1 MLDFGWFCCWD
12 GLLLGVERFWFS
24 GAMSSVILPVVP
36 SEVVESLVEVA
47 PGVELR
53 VLRSGSGPA
62 LVLLPGWTC
71 SADFFVHQ
79 LTALS
84 DRFEVIAV
92 DPRGHG
98 GSSKPIEGNTF
109 TQRGADLA
117 RLLQVLE
124 LDQVVLLG
132 WSFGVLDVLAY
143 LRDHGT
149 ARVAKLVLADET
161 PKVPSDPADPAE
173 WGEAVLS
180 HDGIV
185 AFLQAMI
192 NGRREFWTEYAVYM
206 LGLPEDTPA
215 DDPTIARI
223 VELGFQ
229 TPDHVAVATGADG
242 LTSDFSATAA
252 QVAAELPTLF
262 VARED
267 WAEDGRRWLEA
278 NLPDARFATMAVHM
292 GFATDPASFND
303 LIRDF
308 AG

>member
-1 MLDFGWFCCWD
+1 
-12 GLLLGVERFWFS
+12 
-24 GAMSSVILPVVP
+24 MSSVILPVVP
-36 SEVVESLVEVA
+36 AEVAESLVEVA

-79 LTALS
+79 LTGLS

-98 GSSKPIEGNTF
+98 GSSKPLDGNTF

-117 RLLQVLE
+117 CLLERLG
-124 LDQVVLLG
+124 LDRVVLLG

-149 ARVAKLVLADET
+149 DRVSRVVLADET
-161 PKVPSDPADPAE
+161 PKVPADPADSSE

-185 AFLQAMI
+185 AVIQAMI
-192 NGRREFWTEYAVYM
+192 NDRREFWTGYAAYM

-215 DDPTIARI
+215 DHPDIARI

-229 TPDHVAVATGADG
+229 TPDHVATATGADG
-242 LTSDFSATAA
+242 LTSDFSG
-252 QVAAELPTLF
+252 VAASVAATVPTLF
-262 VARED
+262 IARED
-267 WAEDGRRWLEA
+267 WAPDGRRWVEA

-292 GFATDPASFND
+292 GFATDPEGFNA

>member
-1 MLDFGWFCCWD
+1 
-12 GLLLGVERFWFS
+12 
-24 GAMSSVILPVVP
+24 MSSTILPPVP
-36 SEVVESLVEVA
+36 SDVAESLVEVA

-53 VLRSGSGPA
+53 VLRAGSGPA

-79 LTALS
+79 LTGLS
-84 DRFEVIAV
+84 DSFEVIAV
-92 DPRGHG
+92 DPRGQG
-98 GSSKPIEGNTF
+98 GSSKPLDGNTF

-117 RLLQVLE
+117 RLLDALG

-149 ARVAKLVLADET
+149 DRVAKLILADET
-161 PKVPSDPADPAE
+161 PKVPADPANPEE

-192 NGRREFWTEYAVYM
+192 NNRRDFWTEYAVYM
-206 LGLPEDTPA
+206 LGLPEDTGAGHP
-215 DDPTIARI
+215 DIARI
-223 VELGFQ
+223 VDLGFQ

-242 LTSDFSATAA
+242 LTSDLSE
-252 QVAAELPTLF
+252 VAASASASLPTLF
-262 VARED
+262 IARED
-267 WAEDGRRWLEA
+267 WAEDARRWVEA
-278 NLPDARFATMAVHM
+278 NLPGATFATMAVHM
-292 GFATDPASFND
+292 GFATDPEAFNA
-303 LIRDF
+303 LVRDF
-308 AG
+308 TG

>member
-1 MLDFGWFCCWD
+1 
-12 GLLLGVERFWFS
+12 
-24 GAMSSVILPVVP
+24 MSSVILPPVP

-47 PGVELR
+47 PGVDLR

-79 LTALS
+79 LTGLS

-92 DPRGHG
+92 DPRGQG
-98 GSSKPIEGNTF
+98 GSSKPVEGNTF

-117 RLLQVLE
+117 RLLEVLG

-143 LRDHGT
+143 LRDFGT
-149 ARVAKLVLADET
+149 DRVAKVVLADET
-161 PKVPSDPADPAE
+161 PKVPADPANPDE
-173 WGEAVLS
+173 WGEAILS

-215 DDPTIARI
+215 DDPNIARI
-223 VELGFQ
+223 VELGLQ
-229 TPDHVAVATGADG
+229 TPDHVAVVTGADG
-242 LTSDFSATAA
+242 LTSDFSETAA
-252 QVAAELPTLF
+252 AVASSVPTLF
-262 VARED
+262 IARED
-267 WAEDGRRWLEA
+267 WAADARRWVEA
-278 NLPDARFATMAVHM
+278 NLPDAEVATMAVHM
-292 GFATDPASFND
+292 GFATDPVGFND